1 MCLPRVPPIG
11 SSCLVRGTL
20 IPIFRRKMLVD
31 WHRRKMLVD
40 WHGWQTTDILRQ
52 LLRTRGYCRYYDSC
66 LVLLGFFWHDIR
78 SLLAT
83 IACKQNNAIAHG
95 PIHTHTDTN
104 AGS

>member
-1 MCLPRVPPIG
+1 VCTLPAICATHSQHLPRPRDLDSNFPEKMG
-11 SSCLVRGTL
+11 RGLAWMPDYENLQATTANTRL
-20 IPIFRRKMLVD
+20 AAGIRTVLML
-31 WHRRKMLVD
+31 LA
-40 WHGWQTTDILRQ
+40 LE
-52 LLRTRGYCRYYDSC
+52 
-66 LVLLGFFWHDIR
+66 LGVFWHDIR